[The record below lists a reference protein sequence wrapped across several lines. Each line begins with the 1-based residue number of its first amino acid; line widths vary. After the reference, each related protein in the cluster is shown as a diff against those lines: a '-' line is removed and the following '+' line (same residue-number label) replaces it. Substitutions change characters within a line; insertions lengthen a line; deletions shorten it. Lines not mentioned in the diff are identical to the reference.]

1 VAATNIFEAITFRFV
16 GILAA
21 KSKIRNGVN
30 MDWTGKQVLVTGA
43 GGFIA
48 SHLVEQLVRQGA
60 RVRAFTRYNSR
71 NDVGMLR
78 WIAPDVFSQ
87 LEIVQGDLRDA
98 EAMRSAVRGADTVF
112 HLGALIAIPYSY
124 VNPREVIETN
134 VMGTVNV
141 LMAAR
146 DFGVRRVVHT
156 STSEVYGTAQYTPID
171 EAHPLQAQSPYSASK
186 IGADKIAESFYRSF
200 EVPVVTLRP
209 FNTYGPRQ
217 SARAVIP
224 TIITQTLTQDTVK
237 LGNLDPARDFTFV
250 ADTANG
256 FICAAEA
263 ENVLGQEV
271 NLGNDNTIR
280 IGDLVEQIFGMI
292 GKQPKIVTDLQ
303 RIRPNKSEVMKLWAS
318 NQKAKEL
325 IGWEPRISLDEGL
338 RFTIEWISAHLDL
351 YRPDQYTV

>member
-1 VAATNIFEAITFRFV
+1 M
-16 GILAA
+16 
-21 KSKIRNGVN
+21 
-30 MDWTGKQVLVTGA
+30 MDWNGKQVLVTGA

-48 SHLVEQLVRQGA
+48 SHLVELLVQKGA

-87 LEIVQGDLRDA
+87 LEMVRGDLRDV
-98 EAMRSAVRGADTVF
+98 EAVRGAVRGVDTVF

-124 VNPREVIETN
+124 VHPREVIETN

-156 STSEVYGTAQYTPID
+156 STSEVYGTAQYVPID
-171 EAHPLQAQSPYSASK
+171 EAHPLQGQSPYSASK

-217 SARAVIP
+217 STRAVIP
-224 TIITQTLTQDTVK
+224 TIITQTLTRDEIK
-237 LGNLDPARDFTFV
+237 LGSLEPSRDFTYV
-250 ADTANG
+250 GDTANG
-256 FICAAEA
+256 FICVAEA
-263 ENVLGQEV
+263 DHVLGQEV

-280 IGDLVEQIFGMI
+280 IGDLVEKIFGII
-292 GKQPKIVTDLQ
+292 GKHPKVVTDAQ
-303 RIRPNKSEVMKLWAS
+303 RIRPGKSEVMKLWAS
-318 NQKAKEL
+318 NQKAKKM
-325 IGWEPRISLDEGL
+325 IGWEPRVSLDEGL
-338 RFTIEWISAHLDL
+338 RLTIEWISSHLDL